1 LKFWVKILKCE
12 FNLVF
17 SLGNELLG
25 TCLRLPKPWV
35 LVW

>member
-1 LKFWVKILKCE
+1 LKCE

-17 SLGNELLG
+17 SLGNGLLG
-25 TCLRLPKPWV
+25 TYLRLPKPWV